1 MLRHA
6 TIACAHIYAQ
16 VPNCKI
22 CGDIDKIIAKHQEK
36 NKENDT
42 METEA
47 ITIGAMTIVNASRN
61 KSMEETA

>member
-1 MLRHA
+1 MRIDALN
-6 TIACAHIYAQ
+6 Q
-16 VPNCKI
+16 VSQLYQTSKPK
-22 CGDIDKIIAKHQEK
+22 KVLK

-61 KSMEETA
+61 ESMEETA